1 MGFFWIIS
9 FGLVLWPKDTLFS
22 ALRTNSSLFG
32 YIFNWAL
39 LPEDSK
45 SIWSSDY
52 WAFYKSGAVTT
63 DPALDANW
71 Q

>member
-9 FGLVLWPKDTLFS
+9 FGLVLWPKDTLFLPLQLIP
-22 ALRTNSSLFG
+22 ASLVTFLIG
-32 YIFNWAL
+32 PL

-63 DPALDANW
+63 DPALDTNW